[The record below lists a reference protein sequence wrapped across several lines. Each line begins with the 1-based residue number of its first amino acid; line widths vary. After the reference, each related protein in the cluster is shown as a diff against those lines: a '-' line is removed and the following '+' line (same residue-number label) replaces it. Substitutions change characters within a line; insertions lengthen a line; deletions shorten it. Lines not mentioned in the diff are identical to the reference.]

1 MNCFRTIVVAVSAG
15 ALIACTMSPAR
26 YAQREA
32 PTCEPGTQP
41 AVVGMGSLRTP
52 IWSCLK
58 SCRPGREYVTD
69 ALGDGDLRDR
79 RYEPSCTNACEPG
92 SMRNGYARLGNDEK
106 GPTGFC
112 LLLPTPAR

>member
-1 MNCFRTIVVAVSAG
+1 MHVFKIVLVVGSAG
-15 ALIACTMSPAR
+15 ALIACATAPAK
-26 YAQREA
+26 YAQREP
-32 PTCEPGTQP
+32 PTCEAGKQS

-69 ALGDGDLRDR
+69 ALGDGDPRDR
-79 RYEPSCTNACEPG
+79 RYEPSCTDACEPG
-92 SMRNGYARLGNDEK
+92 SVRNGYVRLGNDER

-112 LLLPTPAR
+112 LLQPTSAQ